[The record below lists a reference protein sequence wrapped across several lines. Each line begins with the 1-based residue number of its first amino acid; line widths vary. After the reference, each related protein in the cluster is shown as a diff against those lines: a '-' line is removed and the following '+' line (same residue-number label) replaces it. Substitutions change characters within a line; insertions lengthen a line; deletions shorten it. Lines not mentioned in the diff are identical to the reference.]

1 MSEGKVPVAV
11 ITGDTSGLGAAICNH
26 LVAFG
31 WEVHGWS
38 PEEGTPWAHDNYK
51 HHKCDVRWM
60 DDIASAIID
69 VATGIDGARDP
80 EEFTLDLLINCA
92 GINYLQPFETFMYD
106 RWEELMD
113 VNAKALAM
121 TVRAALPFL
130 SNPSNPRSAGTVINI
145 VSNAAHVPMTHSLAY
160 NASKAAALM
169 VTRQMAR
176 ELFKS
181 HGITIFSISPNKL
194 KGTKMSR
201 EIEEA
206 VPALRGWTPE
216 EAAAYQAAALPIGIE
231 TDPNAVADFIAFL
244 VSRKERHIFLHG
256 CDIPYGG

>member
-1 MSEGKVPVAV
+1 METNGKVPVAV
-11 ITGDTSGLGAAICNH
+11 VTGDTSGLGLAICNH
-26 LVAFG
+26 LVAHG

-38 PEEGTPWAHDNYK
+38 PEETADYHHERYR
-51 HHKCDVRWM
+51 HHKVDVQWM
-60 DDIASAIID
+60 DDICSAILD
-69 VATGIDGARDP
+69 VASHGDRDQN
-80 EEFTLDLLINCA
+80 EFTLDLLINCA
-92 GINYLQPFETFMYD
+92 GVNYLQPFETFQYD
-106 RWEELMD
+106 QWERLMD
-113 VNAKALAM
+113 INAKALAM
-121 TVRAALPFL
+121 TVRASLGFL
-130 SNPSNPRSAGTVINI
+130 ANPASPQSAGTVINI
-145 VSNAAHVPMTHSLAY
+145 VSNAARMPMTHSLAY

-194 KGTKMSR
+194 SGTGMSR
-201 EIEEA
+201 EIEAA

-216 EAAAYQAAALPIGIE
+216 EAAAYQAASLPIGIE
-231 TDPNAVADFIAFL
+231 TDPNAVADFISFL